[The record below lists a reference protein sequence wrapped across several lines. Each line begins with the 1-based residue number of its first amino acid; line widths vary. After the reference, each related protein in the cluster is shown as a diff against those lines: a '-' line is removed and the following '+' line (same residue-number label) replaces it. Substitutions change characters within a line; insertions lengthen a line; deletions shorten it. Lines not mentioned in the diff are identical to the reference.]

1 MLNSYTERPLRQK
14 VEGIIRLG
22 TKDVAA
28 GGMIKNEPYFILKDA
43 PEVIKAYNNETPEAI
58 HIVFPS
64 NDLSEVANTSLSY
77 WKGVYDKSGKMIPAT
92 KPVCSSEKGPGID
105 GTPGEAIWF
114 DRNSL
119 PPREDMLS
127 DRDPNNGYIKRVCR
141 GEGCCHWVDAKGRSM
156 CKAAMVLKFFVPMT
170 GYFDLHRCV
179 THSKTSMGEIYGYL
193 SSFIVSQPGGL
204 LGKVFRL
211 YKEGSVVH
219 RWDDKKKAEV
229 KTIMPILKI
238 KQDREFVAKYGAE
251 MTARFNK
258 NNQVMPV
265 FISSG
270 ASDTVFLPPLDDD
283 SEDGVVFVDDEP
295 IQAEMTPAQRADV
308 VLQDPE
314 VWEAFDKLEAVMG
327 KTFPSVEART
337 KARHVYIL
345 QKEALSGNVRDNV
358 IDGLTKSFLH
368 FVEKLQVQVD
378 QEKKQEELTL
388 GATPDPVMSGAV
400 PPPEEDVPTT
410 TVQET
415 LDSLDPLPSVE
426 G

>member
-1 MLNSYTERPLRQK
+1 MLNTLTERPLRQK

-28 GGMIKNEPYFILKDA
+28 GGRIRNEPYFILKDA
-43 PEVIKAYNNETPEAI
+43 PEVVTAYNNDTPEAI

-64 NDLSEVANTSLSY
+64 NDLSEVADTSLSY
-77 WKGVYDKSGKMIPAT
+77 WKGVYDKSGKLVPAT
-92 KPVCSSEKGPGID
+92 KPACRSERGPGMD
-105 GTPGEAIWF
+105 GTPGEAIWY

-119 PPREDMLS
+119 PPKEDMLS
-127 DRDPNNGYIKRVCR
+127 DRDPVNGYIKRVCR
-141 GEGCCHWVDAKGRSM
+141 GEECCHWEDDKGRPM
-156 CKAAMVLKFFVPMT
+156 CKASMVLKFFVPMT
-170 GYFDLHRCV
+170 GYFDLYRCV
-179 THSKTSMGEIYGYL
+179 THSKNSMGEIYSYL
-193 SSFIVSQPGGL
+193 SSFVISQPGGL

-211 YKEGSVVH
+211 YKEGSVVS

-229 KTIMPILKI
+229 KTVMPILKI
-238 KQDREFVAKYGAE
+238 KQDREFVAKFGDE
-251 MTARFNK
+251 MTARFK
-258 NNQVMPV
+258 RNNEVMPV

-270 ASDTVFLPPLDDD
+270 TPTDTVFLPPPDDG

-295 IQAEMTPAQRADV
+295 AQAEMAPAQRADL

-345 QKEALSGNVRDNV
+345 QKEAAGGNVKDNV

-368 FVEKLQVQVD
+368 FVSKLQVEVE
-378 QEKKQEELTL
+378 QEKAQESLTL
-388 GATPDPVMSGAV
+388 GSTPDPIMSGAV
-400 PPPEEDVPTT
+400 PPPEEDVQAT
-410 TVQET
+410 QEA
-415 LDSLDPLPSVE
+415 LENLDPLPSVE